1 MEIQHQ
7 RAHRLIRLDYWK
19 WYFDVFDVGALSFVT
34 FLWAN
39 KEKLKVNI
47 TSIKH
52 LKTKDV
58 FIFSFYTSIGLS
70 IVAAVLALILIPL
83 GVPTNVNGVDHN
95 GWIGLLYSLLLIPVW
110 ILCFTI
116 AFGFYL
122 SLGWKLARII
132 LPVIGFWPKE

>member
-1 MEIQHQ
+1 MVSEIQGV
-7 RAHRLIRLDYWK
+7 L
-19 WYFDVFDVGALSFVT
+19 YFGAFSFVT

-47 TSIKH
+47 TLIKH

-70 IVAAVLALILIPL
+70 IIATVLALVLILL
-83 GVPTNVNGVDHN
+83 GVPININGVDHN
-95 GWIGLLYSLLLIPVW
+95 GWIGLLYSLLFIPVW
-110 ILCFTI
+110 IICFTI

-122 SLGWKLARII
+122 SLGWKITRII
-132 LPVIGFWPKE
+132 LPVLGLWPKD